1 MTRVYRYG
9 LLPPTVGGDIVDEQ
23 MHAAHRYQNKLIEI
37 EKARRERAD
46 RFFSEKGLSEYEQR
60 VEALLAELADHRD
73 QIKASHVDARTPKTD
88 PVDSVTVESIKKRLK
103 EARQELNAERK
114 RIATMPWVRLWVA
127 ANNEESNDQAKA
139 ARAECGVYWGT
150 YLLAEQAAEAAKKGR
165 ELRFQRWTGDGAV
178 AVQLQNGLA
187 VSGALG
193 CDNTRVAVDLIESP
207 VPGRGGKPIPRLR
220 LRVGSNGRD
229 PIWAEWPLI
238 YHRSLPADGRLKWVK
253 VVRRR
258 VASKY
263 RWSAHF
269 VCEESGA
276 NRDDSGPACYVD
288 LRWSPSVAGSAAVR
302 VAEVISRR
310 GRHVVALD
318 PMIRGSLA
326 KADSLRAIR
335 DRRLN
340 ELKSGAL
347 PLFADLALPE
357 EWVERTKHLGQRRSP
372 GRWAALAIWWRNHRL
387 DGDAAFYEMLEAW
400 RHHDKHLWE
409 WEVNARRKA
418 IARRRNDY
426 RVVAAQLAR
435 EHGSLVIEKIDLSKL
450 AKRKDPEE
458 GERHNSVSQRQ
469 RVEAA
474 PSEMRAAL
482 LNAFEREGRAILLG
496 PACARVDDIVAAHRE
511 GRCGERKPGPAR
523 SNRFKRMR
531 GIPVDDGTA
540 GVENETPLE
549 KSALS
554 GDE

>member
-1 MTRVYRYG
+1 VTRVYRYG
-9 LLPPTVGGDIVDEQ
+9 LLPPTVGGDVVDEQ
-23 MHAAHRYQNKLIEI
+23 IRGAHKYQNKLIEI
-37 EKARRERAD
+37 EKARRERSN
-46 RFFSEKGLSEYEQR
+46 RFFSERGLSEIEQR
-60 VEALLAELADHRD
+60 VEVLLAELAEHRD

-103 EARQELNAERK
+103 EARRELNAERK
-114 RIATMPWVRLWVA
+114 RIASIPSVLQWLE
-127 ANNEESNDQAKA
+127 ANNEESNHAAKA

-150 YLLAEQAAEAAKKGR
+150 YLLAEQAAEAARKGR
-165 ELRFQRWTGDGAV
+165 ELRYQRWTGDGAV

-187 VSGALG
+187 VSDALG
-193 CDNTRVAVDLIESP
+193 CADTRVVVDLIESS
-207 VPGRGGKPIPRLR
+207 VPARGGKPLPRLR
-220 LRVGSNGRD
+220 LRVGSEGRD
-229 PIWAEWPLI
+229 PVWAEWPLI
-238 YHRSLPADGRLKWVK
+238 YHRSLPDGRLKWVK

-263 RWSAHF
+263 HWSAHF
-269 VCEESGA
+269 VCEEGER
-276 NRDDSGPACYVD
+276 RDDAGPSCYVD
-288 LRWSPSVAGSAAVR
+288 LRWSPSVTGSAAIR

-318 PMIRGSLA
+318 PAIRSVLA

-340 ELKSGAL
+340 ELKADAL
-347 PLFADLALPE
+347 PLFAGLALPE
-357 EWVERTKHLGQRRSP
+357 EWVERTRHLGQWRSP
-372 GRWAALAIWWRNHRL
+372 GRWAALAIWWRSHRVDD
-387 DGDAAFYEMLEAW
+387 DGAFYEMLEAW

-469 RVEAA
+469 RVEVA
-474 PSEMRAAL
+474 PSEMRAAV

-496 PACARVDDIVAAHRE
+496 PACANVDDLVTAHRE
-511 GRCGERKPGPAR
+511 GRCGERSARPAR
-523 SNRFKRMR
+523 SNRFKRIR
-531 GIPVDDGTA
+531 GISIDDTDA
-540 GVENETPLE
+540 GGENETPLA
-549 KSALS
+549 KVVLS
-554 GDE
+554 SDE